1 MRFPILLTA
10 AATAAS
16 LAGAAVAQDNPAGE
30 RHLVAANPTAALRN
44 DDRKP
49 QVKVTVWYPA
59 AGGSEEK
66 SLDLGPAAQPLFF
79 VGAAAPNAAFA
90 DDRRRPVILFA
101 HGFGGSARMM
111 AWFTTVLAQQ
121 GYVVIAVDNPG
132 NNNFGKPTLPG
143 AVLLW
148 DLPGDL
154 EAALEAAK
162 ADPVI
167 GQHLDLRR
175 LGVAGFATGGL
186 TALEAAGA
194 RFDLGRLRE
203 FCAAHPDDGVC
214 RPQPEFPV
222 TAEQA
227 AAALAA
233 PDLAGEAAQ
242 AGDDHSI
249 RGVKAVFAMAPA
261 FVQAL
266 DPASL
271 TAMTTP
277 VSIILGDAD
286 PVASPHTNGGV
297 AARVI
302 PRAQLKAL
310 PGVGHYDFLST
321 CSPQAR
327 ARIAMCQTE
336 VPQGM
341 THVAALQ
348 TALVFFGR
356 TLGAPPSRLGVTP
369 L

>member
-1 MRFPILLTA
+1 MRIPNLMALAALLAFATSA
-10 AATAAS
+10 AAES
-16 LAGAAVAQDNPAGE
+16 LVGE
-30 RHLVAANPTAALRN
+30 RHLTTTNPTAALR
-44 DDRKP
+44 DADHKP
-49 QVKVTVWYPA
+49 AVRITVWYPA
-59 AGGSEEK
+59 AEGSEEK
-66 SLDLGPAAQPLFF
+66 SLDIGPPGEPLFF
-79 VGAAAPNAAFA
+79 VGSAAPDAAFA
-90 DDRRRPVILFA
+90 DTRRRPVILFA
-101 HGFGGSARMM
+101 HGYGGSARMM
-111 AWFTTVLAQQ
+111 GWFTTVLAQQ
-121 GYVVIAVDNPG
+121 GFVVIAVDNPG
-132 NNNFGKPTLPG
+132 NNNFDKLTVGG

-154 EAALEAAK
+154 DAALEAAK

-186 TALEAAGA
+186 TALEAGGA
-194 RFDLGRLRE
+194 RFDLARLRD

-222 TAEQA
+222 TADQA
-227 AAALAA
+227 AAALAG
-233 PDLAGEAAQ
+233 PDLAPEAAH

-249 RGVKAVFAMAPA
+249 RGVKAVFAIAPA

-271 TAMTTP
+271 SAMTTP

-297 AARVI
+297 AARMI

-321 CSPQAR
+321 CTPA
-327 ARIAMCQTE
+327 AMKRDVPLCRDLQ
-336 VPQGM
+336 VPQGQ
-341 THVAALQ
+341 THFEALQ
-348 TALVFFGR
+348 AAISFFGR
-356 TLGAPPSRLGVTP
+356 TLGAP
-369 L
+369 